1 MPVKAIIP
9 TIGTV
14 IIEGAAEEATMKQ
27 LLSVLGKMPS
37 GTSGKTGTG
46 TSIPPG
52 GGNTN
57 SAESKNLQDRME
69 KGEKAEKRFT
79 AVLDGSVEVLQ
90 KSANNF
96 SRSFSNATP
105 SVKDFSGVLAEFAPE
120 PFASAIDAF
129 GGTLSDQIEIF
140 RHLSQSG
147 IDLGDSLLTAQ
158 LKAGEA
164 RLPLEI
170 FAKTIKENST
180 SLSMAFGSASQGAD
194 KFAAIQGKFMEKSG
208 QKFAALGFSM
218 DELATYNA
226 SYMEQLNRS
235 GKLRG
240 MNDEQVAA
248 GAAKYNQELDKMAKA
263 TGVSRQQLDEA
274 NKATQRDARMKLALS
289 KLDEGQQTAV
299 NAKIAQLNQMDPS
312 GQLAAGFKDLI
323 AGGGV
328 ALTKEAR
335 NFTMTMSAA
344 GVDAGKMTRD
354 ISKGQ
359 AGAIEQMNAGF
370 YKAGKAGEQLS
381 EGQRTLAMATA
392 TMGNTIPA
400 LGLAQMAGMQDT
412 NAAIDKA
419 RKEQAEKE
427 AAAKKDPTRA
437 VAGLDQTLTDVQN
450 SLKKSLIETKIFET
464 TANGLKFA
472 TDQAKAM
479 GDSFAKM
486 STTEKIATFIAP
498 EAAKAIGSYI
508 KDLGVTALQTL
519 AGAKAA
525 DMAYDAY
532 KNQKAG
538 KAGKESLPTEPDGKK
553 PGSPGKPGTAEK
565 LGKEAAEEIG
575 EKPSW
580 WSKIGN
586 AMKRNKWYLAGTAA
600 AGGLIYFHEELTDLV
615 LPDATKFI
623 ANKMTQNMN
632 LPAGMNTAGANN
644 QQNNQ
649 TQNLAQTQTGQMN
662 REVSELN
669 TALKSTDFSKLVI
682 PESVGTSIDQS
693 VIKLKTLKD
702 TISTTT
708 SAFRDLNNVNLTTLN
723 ESINKLNSTVEKQ
736 NTATKTDTKVSS
748 VVPQGAEK
756 EMTSLLNQLNM
767 NMSQLVSHQ
776 SDAVDYLSKTA
787 KYTRQTSNN
796 SA

>member
-27 LLSVLGKMPS
+27 LLSVMGKMPT
-37 GTSGKTGTG
+37 GTSGKTETG
-46 TSIPPG
+46 IPSG
-52 GGNTN
+52 GGKTNTN
-57 SAESKNLQDRME
+57 DSKNIQDRME
-69 KGEKAEKRFT
+69 NGAKAEKRFT
-79 AVLDGSVEVLQ
+79 AVMDGSVEVLQ

-105 SVKDFSGVLAEFAPE
+105 SVKDFSGVLADFAPE
-120 PFASAIDAF
+120 PFASAINAF
-129 GGTLSDQIEIF
+129 GGTLNDQIEIF

-180 SLSMAFGSASQGAD
+180 TLSMAFGSASQGAD

-240 MNDEQVAA
+240 MKDEEVAA
-248 GAAKYNQELDKMAKA
+248 GAEKYNQELDKMAKA
-263 TGVSRQQLDEA
+263 TGISRQQLDEA

-289 KLDEGQQTAV
+289 KLDEGQQAAV

-335 NFTMTMSAA
+335 NLTLTMSAA

-354 ISKGQ
+354 IAKGQ

-392 TMGNTIPA
+392 TMGTTIPA

-437 VAGLDQTLTDVQN
+437 VAGLDQTLTDIQN
-450 SLKKSLIETKIFET
+450 TLKKSLIETKIFEQ
-464 TANGLKFA
+464 TANGLQFA

-479 GDSFAKM
+479 GESFAKL
-486 STTEKIATFIAP
+486 STPGKIGAFIAP
-498 EAAKAIGSYI
+498 EAAKAIGAYI
-508 KDLGVTALQTL
+508 KDLGVTALQSV
-519 AGAKAA
+519 AAAKAA
-525 DMAYDAY
+525 DMTYEEY
-532 KNQKAG
+532 KRRKTG
-538 KAGKESLPTEPDGKK
+538 KDPSPIEPDSKK

-565 LGKEAAEEIG
+565 IGKEAAEEIG

-580 WSKIGN
+580 WQKIGG

-623 ANKMTQNMN
+623 SNKITENMN

-649 TQNLAQTQTGQMN
+649 TQASAQTQTGQMN

-723 ESINKLNSTVEKQ
+723 DSINKLNSSVEKQ
-736 NTATKTDTKVSS
+736 NTATNTDTKVSS
-748 VVPQGAEK
+748 AVPQGSEK
-756 EMTSLLNQLNM
+756 ELTDLLNQLNM

>member
-69 KGEKAEKRFT
+69 KGEKAEKKFT

-105 SVKDFSGVLAEFAPE
+105 SVKDFSGVLADFAPE
-120 PFASAIDAF
+120 PFASAINAF
-129 GGTLSDQIEIF
+129 GGTLNDQIEIF

-170 FAKTIKENST
+170 FARTLKENST

-464 TANGLKFA
+464 TANGLQYM
-472 TDQAKAM
+472 TDKAKSW
-479 GDSFAKM
+479 GESFSKLDNG
-486 STTEKIATFIAP
+486 EKLAAFVAP
-498 EAAKAIGSYI
+498 EAAKALGSFV
-508 KDLGVTALQTL
+508 KDLGVTALQTVV
-519 AGAKAA
+519 GAKAA
-525 DMAYDAY
+525 GMVYDEY
-532 KNQKAG
+532 KDRKKG
-538 KAGKESLPTEPDGKK
+538 KDPLPTEPDGKK
-553 PGSPGKPGTAEK
+553 PGKPGTAEK

>member
-9 TIGTV
+9 SIGTV
-14 IIEGAAEEATMKQ
+14 IIEGAAEEATMRQ
-27 LLSVLGKMPS
+27 LLAVLGKQPS
-37 GTSGKTGTG
+37 GTSGKTGSG
-46 TSIPPG
+46 SGSGIPPG

-57 SAESKNLQDRME
+57 TADSKNLQERME
-69 KGEKAEKRFT
+69 KGAKAEERFT
-79 AVLDGSVEVLQ
+79 DVMNGSVEVLQ

-105 SVKDFSGVLAEFAPE
+105 SVKDFSGVLADFAPE
-120 PFASAIDAF
+120 PFASAINAF

-235 GKLRG
+235 GKLRS
-240 MNDEQVAA
+240 MSDAEVAA
-248 GAAKYNQELDKMAKA
+248 GAEKYNQELDKMAKA

-427 AAAKKDPTRA
+427 AAAKTDPTRA

-472 TDQAKAM
+472 TDQAKAL

-486 STTEKIATFIAP
+486 STVEKIGTFIAP

-508 KDLGVTALQTL
+508 KDLGITALQTL

-525 DMAYDAY
+525 GMAYDAY
-532 KNQKAG
+532 KDSK
-538 KAGKESLPTEPDGKK
+538 KGKEPLPTEPDGKK

-565 LGKEAAEEIG
+565 IGKEAAEEIG

-580 WSKIGN
+580 WSKIGA

-623 ANKMTQNMN
+623 ANKMTANMN

-649 TQNLAQTQTGQMN
+649 TQASAQNQTGQMN
-662 REVSELN
+662 REVAELN
-669 TALKSTDFSKLVI
+669 TALKSTDFSRLVI

-736 NTATKTDTKVSS
+736 GAQPKAEKVSAI
-748 VVPQGAEK
+748 VPQGAEK
-756 EMTSLLNQLNM
+756 EMVALLNQLNT
-767 NMSQLVSHQ
+767 NMGQMVSQQ
-776 SDAVDYLSKTA
+776 SDAVDFLSKTA

>member
-1 MPVKAIIP
+1 
-9 TIGTV
+9 
-14 IIEGAAEEATMKQ
+14 
-27 LLSVLGKMPS
+27 
-37 GTSGKTGTG
+37 
-46 TSIPPG
+46 
-52 GGNTN
+52 
-57 SAESKNLQDRME
+57 
-69 KGEKAEKRFT
+69 
-79 AVLDGSVEVLQ
+79 
-90 KSANNF
+90 
-96 SRSFSNATP
+96 
-105 SVKDFSGVLAEFAPE
+105 
-120 PFASAIDAF
+120 
-129 GGTLSDQIEIF
+129 
-140 RHLSQSG
+140 
-147 IDLGDSLLTAQ
+147 
-158 LKAGEA
+158 
-164 RLPLEI
+164 
-170 FAKTIKENST
+170 
-180 SLSMAFGSASQGAD
+180 
-194 KFAAIQGKFMEKSG
+194 
-208 QKFAALGFSM
+208 
-218 DELATYNA
+218 
-226 SYMEQLNRS
+226 
-235 GKLRG
+235 
-240 MNDEQVAA
+240 
-248 GAAKYNQELDKMAKA
+248 
-263 TGVSRQQLDEA
+263 
-274 NKATQRDARMKLALS
+274 
-289 KLDEGQQTAV
+289 
-299 NAKIAQLNQMDPS
+299 
-312 GQLAAGFKDLI
+312 
-323 AGGGV
+323 
-328 ALTKEAR
+328 
-335 NFTMTMSAA
+335 
-344 GVDAGKMTRD
+344 
-354 ISKGQ
+354 
-359 AGAIEQMNAGF
+359 
-370 YKAGKAGEQLS
+370 
-381 EGQRTLAMATA
+381 MATA

-427 AAAKKDPTRA
+427 AAAKTDPTRA

-486 STTEKIATFIAP
+486 STPEKLGTFIAP

-508 KDLGVTALQTL
+508 KDLGVTALGTL

-565 LGKEAAEEIG
+565 MGKEAAEEIG
-575 EKPSW
+575 EKPGW
-580 WSKIGN
+580 WSKIAG

-669 TALKSTDFSKLVI
+669 TALKSTDFSKLAI

>member
-9 TIGTV
+9 SIGTV
-14 IIEGAAEEATMKQ
+14 IIEGAAEEATMRQ
-27 LLSVLGKMPS
+27 LLAVLGKQPS
-37 GTSGKTGTG
+37 GTSGKTGSG
-46 TSIPPG
+46 SGIPPG

-57 SAESKNLQDRME
+57 TADSKNLQERME
-69 KGEKAEKRFT
+69 KGAKAEEKFT
-79 AVLDGSVEVLQ
+79 DVMNGSVEVLQ

-105 SVKDFSGVLAEFAPE
+105 SVKDFSGILADFAPE
-120 PFASAIDAF
+120 PFASAINAF

-194 KFAAIQGKFMEKSG
+194 KFALIQGKFMEKSG

-235 GKLRG
+235 GKLRSMG
-240 MNDEQVAA
+240 DAEVAA
-248 GAAKYNQELDKMAKA
+248 GAEKYNQELDKMAKA

-427 AAAKKDPTRA
+427 AAAKTDPTRA

-464 TANGLKFA
+464 TANGLKYM
-472 TDQAKAM
+472 TDQAVGMAK
-479 GDSFAKM
+479 SFSEM
-486 STTEKIATFIAP
+486 STVGKIGTFIAP
-498 EAAKAIGSYI
+498 EAAKAISSYL
-508 KDLGVTALQTL
+508 KDLGKEALTALV
-519 AGAKAA
+519 GAKAIG
-525 DMAYDAY
+525 MAYDEY
-532 KNQKAG
+532 KDRK
-538 KAGKESLPTEPDGKK
+538 KGKEPLPTVPDDKK
-553 PGSPGKPGTAEK
+553 PGKPGTAGK
-565 LGKEAAEEIG
+565 IGKEAAEELG

-580 WSKIGN
+580 WSKLGG

-623 ANKMTQNMN
+623 ANKMTANMN

-649 TQNLAQTQTGQMN
+649 TQASAQNQTGQMN
-662 REVSELN
+662 REVGELN

-736 NTATKTDTKVSS
+736 SAQPKAEKVSAI
-748 VVPQGAEK
+748 VPQGAEK
-756 EMTSLLNQLNM
+756 EMVALLNQLNT
-767 NMSQLVSHQ
+767 NMGQMVSQQ
-776 SDAVDYLSKTA
+776 SDAVDFLSKTA